1 MNLYRQT
8 PALEW
13 SVFFAQQGLPLGP
26 RYLHGQKGVPEIDM
40 VQEQLHS
47 SRCVIMSM
55 QVSYFKFQSRI
66 LFFCKVLHFFL
77 TYSRKIRLDII
88 FMEN

>member
-26 RYLHGQKGVPEIDM
+26 RYLHSQKGVPEIDM

-47 SRCVIMSM
+47 SRCVIISM

-66 LFFCKVLHFFL
+66 FFL
-77 TYSRKIRLDII
+77 QSIALFNI
-88 FMEN
+88 FTEN

>member
-26 RYLHGQKGVPEIDM
+26 RYLHSQKGVPEIDM

-47 SRCVIMSM
+47 SRCVIMSRCLISNFS
-55 QVSYFKFQSRI
+55 QG
-66 LFFCKVLHFFL
+66 FFFFFL
-77 TYSRKIRLDII
+77 QSIALFNI
-88 FMEN
+88 FTEN